1 MKLDTRENVSVNAV
15 DRSSTPLHRS
25 LGALLG
31 SWEVYLLLLV
41 AAFLRLYHINTTEFD
56 GDQADIFYMAHNAVS
71 HGHLVATSNIASIKI
86 FNPPA
91 IIYALMIPA
100 AFSANPLWGA
110 VLTALLAIASVLL
123 TYFLMRRYYGRLA
136 ATLASFLYATASVP
150 IFYSRFMWNQN
161 MLLFFVPLLIWFLY
175 RGAVARRPFWL
186 FPSVVLIGLLVQFHA
201 SSIVLVA
208 PLLVALVLA
217 PRRTVRWYDLV
228 LSVLGILAI
237 YAPYIVWLFQTH
249 FQDIFIVLHTAKGK
263 TLIDA
268 QALLFYLQFLGPLP
282 APYTNKLSI
291 LSPYMTALAWLQ
303 PLVVLLVIAGAVLAA
318 VLAMKSRR
326 SEAEINTRRGFITG
340 IGRWWHDLR
349 QSPLRC
355 GLLILLIWQIVP
367 LLYLTRHDIVLH
379 LHYFIMFM
387 PGPFMLAG
395 FFLARTFDWLHAR
408 LTGVQA
414 ARIAFLTISSLL
426 VIAQFL
432 IASGYVYDASHGRY
446 IDTAWAGQYYND
458 LASLQNAMRQADQL
472 AQQRHLNHVY
482 VSADLGTQVSF
493 LYLAG
498 QMKTPTT
505 VVDDSCLVLPGTQS
519 GAAVLLTA
527 PHSRRLDLVTA
538 YAHAARVATAP
549 HPGGPSFNLY
559 VLQPGPLAAQSHDN
573 FMQELKFMDLKS
585 FNNGQRNVLAS
596 RWQMLRS
603 APAGYHTSYNY
614 TFHNG
619 VAGTGVTPASHSCS
633 VSALRAGDQLIVPMG
648 DPAQPPTKM
657 QVTAYATLPTI
668 LSYNFLGAIPLQLDT
683 FQRYDTPKQMLRSQS
698 GLDYIPV
705 SFAKKS

>member
-1 MKLDTRENVSVNAV
+1 MKLDTRDNVSVDAV
-15 DRSSTPLHRS
+15 DRPSTPLRRS

-41 AAFLRLYHINTTEFD
+41 AALLRLYHINTTEFD

-71 HGHLVATSNIASIKI
+71 QGHLVATSNVASIKI

-100 AFSANPLWGA
+100 AVSANPVWGS
-110 VLTALLAIASVLL
+110 VLTALLAIASVFL
-123 TYFLMRRYYGRLA
+123 TYLLMRRYYGRLA

-175 RGAVARRPFWL
+175 RGAVARRTFWL

-201 SSIVLVA
+201 SSIVLVV

-217 PRRTVRWYDLV
+217 PRRTVRWYDFV
-228 LSVLGILAI
+228 LSVLGIFFI

-249 FQDIFIVLHTAKGK
+249 FQDIFTVLHTAKGE

-282 APYTNKLSI
+282 APYTNNLSL
-291 LSPYMTALAWLQ
+291 LSPYMTAFAWLQ

-318 VLAMKSRR
+318 VLAVKSRR
-326 SEAEINTRRGFITG
+326 SEAEVEPRPGFITG
-340 IGRWWHDLR
+340 IARWWHDLR

-355 GLLILLIWQIVP
+355 GLLILLTWQIVP

-387 PGPFMLAG
+387 PGPFMLVG
-395 FFLARTFDWLHAR
+395 FFLARAFDWLHAR
-408 LTGVQA
+408 LNSVQV
-414 ARIAFLTISSLL
+414 ARIVFLTICGLL
-426 VIAQFL
+426 VCAQFL
-432 IASGYVYDASHGRY
+432 LSAGYVYDASHGRY
-446 IDTAWAGQYYND
+446 VDTTWAGQYYND
-458 LASLQNAMRQADQL
+458 LTSLQNVMRQADQL

-482 VSADLGTQVSF
+482 VSVDQGTRAAF

-505 VVDDSCLVLPGTQS
+505 VVDDSCLVLPGIQS
-519 GAAVLLTA
+519 GAAILLTA
-527 PHSRRLDLVTA
+527 PHSHRLDLVTA
-538 YAHAARVATAP
+538 YAHASRIATAA
-549 HPGGPSFNLY
+549 HPGGPPFNLY
-559 VLQPGPLAAQSHDN
+559 VLRPGSSAGQGQNNSTE
-573 FMQELKFMDLKS
+573 ELKFMDLKP

-603 APAGYHTSYNY
+603 APAGYRTSYNY
-614 TFHNG
+614 TFTNG
-619 VAGTGVTPASHSCS
+619 VAGTGVAPASHACS
-633 VSALRAGDQLIVPMG
+633 VSALRSGDQLIVPMG

-657 QVTAYATLPTI
+657 QVTAYTTLPTI

-683 FQRYDTPKQMLRSQS
+683 FRLYDTPKKVLRSQS

-705 SFAKKS
+705 TFAKKS